1 MSRIDV
7 VRNTVELTIIIIII
21 AIKKVK
27 TRYGK
32 CGKAITRAEIWQQSF
47 YCFGDSKSHREMQ
60 SKQ

>member
-32 CGKAITRAEIWQQSF
+32 CGKAITRAEIW
-47 YCFGDSKSHREMQ
+47 
-60 SKQ
+60 